1 MAFIDELRNKS
12 DMQDHVVPI
21 KKIRD
26 EAYLERS
33 ADGNIGLGEFADILV
48 DIAK

>member
-1 MAFIDELRNKS
+1 MAKKDNIETLSEEKF
-12 DMQDHVVPI
+12 

-48 DIAK
+48 EIAK